1 MKISG
6 FDRYVEQNDL
16 RSIGAPKIRA
26 LSPRRVFFESG
37 ACACV
42 LPRRNQGLWS
52 LIKCHFLP

>member
-26 LSPRRVFFESG
+26 LPRVACSSSLAHVLVF
-37 ACACV
+37 C
-42 LPRRNQGLWS
+42 RNSKSETTQS
-52 LIKCHFLP
+52 H